1 MNKYLKLSM
10 IGALALSVFGTVMS
24 QSNGV
29 SSEEAEKLGLTKL
42 EYDVMYNDAT
52 ERPGSSELL
61 SEKRSGWYVDKVSG
75 KKVFHSSTK
84 FESGTGWPSF
94 YKPISLNALSLEEDN
109 SFGFTRTEVRSAD
122 GKRHYGHVFTD
133 GPEPTGLRYCM
144 NGAAFDFIPDGR
156 TK

>member
-1 MNKYLKLSM
+1 MKTAIKAVIAGAFGLS
-10 IGALALSVFGTVMS
+10 IFGTMMA

-29 SSEEAEKLGLTKL
+29 SEEKAAEMGLTKL
-42 EYDVMYNDAT
+42 QYDVMYNDAT

-61 SEKRSGWYVDKVSG
+61 NEKRSGWYVDRVSG

-84 FESGTGWPSF
+84 FDSGTGWPSF
-94 YKPISLNALSLEEDN
+94 YKPTSNSAVKMEEDS
-109 SFGFTRTEVRSAD
+109 SFGITRTEVRSAD

-144 NGAAFDFIPDGR
+144 NGAAFKFVPDNR
-156 TK
+156 